1 MKRILVALWMLWFAL
16 PLWAQSQEAR
26 TAKIQALY
34 DTLVVFQIEYPRTVT
49 AIAIVETGWLEC
61 SKCAFKYNN
70 LFGFRGNGK
79 YMRFDSQ
86 EACIAYLKVWQ
97 QKNFVPWKEKHP
109 KGTYHQFLT
118 AIKYAENMPYYL
130 RNITNLER
138 WVSKNIQQ
146 KKEE

>member
-1 MKRILVALWMLWFAL
+1 MKRKLVTWLIVLLLAPAFLQ
-16 PLWAQSQEAR
+16 AQEER
-26 TAKIQALY
+26 IAKIQALY
-34 DTLVVFQIEYPRTVT
+34 DTLVVFQIEQPRTIA

-97 QKNFVPWKEKHP
+97 QKKYVPWKERHP

-130 RNITNLER
+130 RNITNVER
-138 WVSKNIQQ
+138 WISKNIKQ
-146 KKEE
+146 KTEE